1 MTTHIRGLVVAYALV
16 ALSLP
21 AGRLHA
27 EDIEPGALV
36 RQVVEAL
43 PQVPFTAKV
52 KLSIE
57 GGEAR
62 ELEMSHKL
70 IDGNR
75 SSYLTV
81 KAPAELEGI
90 RFLFIEKKGA
100 PAEQYM
106 KVAASRTVVRV
117 AGEVRQQPFL
127 SSTFF
132 IADLVD
138 PPLDSFTYT
147 YVGKETVGGRACKL
161 VESVPKNPEKEV
173 YGKTVIAIDPTD
185 HLAMRRTFYDKK
197 GQVLKLWTVE
207 KVEKIDG
214 FWTMRDQKMTNVQ
227 GNTSR
232 LEITEIKYN
241 AELEDAI
248 FTPKYLLR

>member
-1 MTTHIRGLVVAYALV
+1 MTLRADDVEA
-16 ALSLP
+16 
-21 AGRLHA
+21 R
-27 EDIEPGALV
+27 ELV
-36 RQVVEAL
+36 RKVVEAL

-52 KLSIE
+52 KLSID

-62 ELEMSHKL
+62 EIDLSHKV

-81 KAPAELEGI
+81 TAPAELEGI

-138 PPLDSFTYT
+138 PPLDAFTYA
-147 YVGKETVGGRACKL
+147 YAGEEKVGGRACKL
-161 VESVPKNPEKEV
+161 VESVPKHPEQEV
-173 YGKTVIAIDPTD
+173 YGKTVIAIDPKD

-214 FWTMRDQKMTNVQ
+214 FWTMRDQKMAHVD
-227 GNTSR
+227 GHTSR

-241 AELEDAI
+241 AELEDSI